1 MSVEISS
8 TGAGSSSQQILLG
21 KKSIVQQ
28 LKMNDFQTSTKVEAV
43 LRHIQ
48 SGAEKSIIFSQ
59 YNRMIDIV
67 EWRLK
72 NAGVNVVKLVGNMS
86 LQQRSAVL
94 QAFKTDAEVRVILM
108 SLRAGGEG
116 LNLQEATHVFVLEP
130 WWNPAVEMQAINRA
144 HRIGQTK
151 PVHAVRFITENTVE
165 ERMLELQEK
174 KQLVFQGTVDSSA
187 MALSQLTADDL
198 QFLFR

>member
-1 MSVEISS
+1 MG
-8 TGAGSSSQQILLG
+8 TGEE
-21 KKSIVQQ
+21 
-28 LKMNDFQTSTKVEAV
+28 FP
-43 LRHIQ
+43 
-48 SGAEKSIIFSQ
+48 
-59 YNRMIDIV
+59 
-67 EWRLK
+67 
-72 NAGVNVVKLVGNMS
+72 
-86 LQQRSAVL
+86 
-94 QAFKTDAEVRVILM
+94 
-108 SLRAGGEG
+108 
-116 LNLQEATHVFVLEP
+116 LEF
-130 WWNPAVEMQAINRA
+130 AVEMQAINRA